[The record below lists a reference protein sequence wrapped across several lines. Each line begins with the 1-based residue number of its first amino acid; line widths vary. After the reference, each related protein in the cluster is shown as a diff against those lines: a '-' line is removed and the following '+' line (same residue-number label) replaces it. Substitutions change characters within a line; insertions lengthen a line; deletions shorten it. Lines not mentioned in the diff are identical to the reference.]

1 MNYKDIE
8 YVVRARPGRDQW
20 TFVISY
26 PRSVSMP
33 LIASLARMGS
43 LATALVMHARSSQKA
58 PAPWM
63 LRPLGATWPRSTTGR
78 LSELTGSAKARILK
92 FRPAGQSR
100 RVSFSHWQL
109 NPRLSR
115 AFFAALSHV
124 LHFGMGS
131 RSPFTSSSLCKMRCK
146 PRLCIRIVWV
156 PGVDETCSAGAQ
168 QSFYLLDRFATRS
181 TPTKIGAIVQVT
193 RIDPGMVFT

>member
-115 AFFAALSHV
+115 AFFAALSDCTPLRHGVAFAVYIVITLQNAVQTSPMHTDRMGTRRRRDLQRQRPAV
-124 LHFGMGS
+124 LLFS
-131 RSPFTSSSLCKMRCK
+131 RPFCHKK
-146 PRLCIRIVWV
+146 HP
-156 PGVDETCSAGAQ
+156 D
-168 QSFYLLDRFATRS
+168 
-181 TPTKIGAIVQVT
+181 
-193 RIDPGMVFT
+193 